1 MDLKKEK
8 RVMVMVMVMV
18 LLMVIIG
25 GEAREAAGT
34 GEITCHQLCH
44 QVCQYKPQ
52 KPNCFQDCCVQAAC
66 FTCDAAS
73 YLTPTIS

>member
-8 RVMVMVMVMV
+8 RVMVMMMV

-25 GEAREAAGT
+25 GEAREAGT
-34 GEITCHQLCH
+34 DEITCHQLCH
-44 QVCQYKPQ
+44 LVCQNKPQ

-66 FTCDAAS
+66 ITCDAAS
-73 YLTPTIS
+73 YPTPTIS